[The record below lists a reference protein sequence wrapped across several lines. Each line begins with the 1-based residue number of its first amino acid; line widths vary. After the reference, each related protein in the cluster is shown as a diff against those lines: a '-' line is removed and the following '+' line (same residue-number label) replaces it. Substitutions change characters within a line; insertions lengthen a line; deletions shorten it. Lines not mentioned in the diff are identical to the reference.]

1 LDIVTTVLQGLP
13 VAYAAI
19 GAGSRLADG
28 VNNRVL
34 PPLRRRWHGNWRA
47 GEGFEAT
54 VELFRRIQAPRAAIA
69 AALVSPASCRFCCI
83 GAHQGVAIDEGSRFE
98 IGSLTKTFTAALL
111 REMAHRGEV
120 ALDTPVSS
128 MLPSSLRPSSE
139 FPRSLRLEDLAC
151 HAGGLP
157 RLPITPRMPLGILLR
172 PCNPYAWL
180 RPDTA
185 LRWLRHRR
193 LHDVGLRY
201 AYSNLGVGL
210 LGAVLAHRLG
220 TDLEPALRQRLLNP
234 LMLHSTGFRS
244 AGRTVVR
251 PHTAAGLPMPAWDMQ
266 DLAGAGGL
274 RASLADVARWVQ
286 AHLRPQPPLHSDVIE
301 PRLRIDERRS
311 VGLGWHLL
319 HHVQGDIAWHNGAT
333 GGSRSFAAFNR
344 NRGQGVVL
352 LSNYSVPLDSL
363 GLKLLGLMPPF

>member
-1 LDIVTTVLQGLP
+1 M
-13 VAYAAI
+13 
-19 GAGSRLADG
+19 
-28 VNNRVL
+28 
-34 PPLRRRWHGNWRA
+34 RRRWHGNWRA

-69 AALVSPASCRFCCI
+69 AALVSPASCRFCCV
-83 GAHQGVAIDEGSRFE
+83 GAHHGVAIDEGSRFE

-120 ALDTPVSS
+120 
-128 MLPSSLRPSSE
+128 
-139 FPRSLRLEDLAC
+139 
-151 HAGGLP
+151 